1 MYIYIIIIIII
12 IIIIK
17 RYIHIYTC
25 GWPSASGQGSRDRL
39 GTHADQSLKP
49 KPAT

>member
-1 MYIYIIIIIII
+1 MYIYIIIIIMI

-25 GWPSASGQGSRDRL
+25 GWPSASGAGKQG
-39 GTHADQSLKP
+39 
-49 KPAT
+49 